1 MKLAFV
7 RHGPTEW
14 NALGKIQ
21 GRTDIPLS
29 EEGRAR
35 MGLLLPPEG
44 FEKVRVF
51 SSPLIRA
58 TETAKLL
65 GLADPVLDERLSEHH
80 WGDWEGLTRDEILA
94 RDGAEAFSSRG
105 LGIDFIPK
113 GGEATRA
120 FVERVHNFIRH
131 VATGEGDAI
140 AVCHRGVMRS
150 AYAVATGWDM
160 MTGMP
165 GDMDTATA
173 LVLDVE
179 RDGSAK
185 IHKMNVALGRRA

>member
-1 MKLAFV
+1 LKIAFL
-7 RHGPTEW
+7 RHGPTQW

-35 MGLLLPPEG
+35 MARFLPPAG
-44 FEKVRVF
+44 FEKARVY
-51 SSPLIRA
+51 SSPLSRA

-65 GLADPVLDERLSEHH
+65 GLADPMLDERLMEHH

-94 RDGAEAFSSRG
+94 ADGAEAFSSRG

-113 GGEATRA
+113 GGEPTRA
-120 FVERVHNFIRH
+120 FVERVADFLRH
-131 VATGEGDAI
+131 VAQSKGDAI
-140 AVCHRGVMRS
+140 AICHRGVMRS

-165 GDMDTATA
+165 EDMDTAKA
-173 LVLDVE
+173 LVLDVA
-179 RDGSAK
+179 RDGTAR
-185 IHKMNVALGRRA
+185 IHAMNMALGVRT